1 MNNNLRKTE
10 NAVQNKPTNSKLMH
24 HSMILTA
31 VISIVALIVAMLTN
45 LYKDTISFWY
55 DYICGIRGGAW
66 LVFFI
71 GIVIVSFKILKYHT
85 DFFKITKP
93 ITPEKFSSTIFSI
106 LTITIIL
113 IVLAMTFLPEEKV
126 RESGRGYSSSY
137 EVIKRK
143 QQKNFRF
150 FVATFIMMSGLA
162 VALVPIRRFIR
173 K

>member
-10 NAVQNKPTNSKLMH
+10 NVVQNKPNGSKYMH
-24 HSMILTA
+24 HTMILTA
-31 VISIVALIVAMLTN
+31 IVSIIALIVAMLTH

-71 GIVIVSFKILKYHT
+71 GIVILSFKTLKYHT

-93 ITPEKFSSTIFSI
+93 ITPEKFSSTILSI

-113 IVLAMTFLPEEKV
+113 IVLAMTFLPEEKAS
-126 RESGRGYSSSY
+126 ESERGPSLKY

-143 QQKNFRF
+143 QKKNFRF

-162 VALVPIRRFIR
+162 VASVPIRRFIR